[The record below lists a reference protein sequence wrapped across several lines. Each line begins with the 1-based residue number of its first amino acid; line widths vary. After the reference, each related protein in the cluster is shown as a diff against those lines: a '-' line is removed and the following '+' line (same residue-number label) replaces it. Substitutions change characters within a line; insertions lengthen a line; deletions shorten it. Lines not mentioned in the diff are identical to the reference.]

1 MSGYGIDVFQL
12 VKSCG
17 WETNLNQ
24 EEELPVED
32 QLSWVAGLIMI
43 GE

>member
-12 VKSCG
+12 IKSCG

-24 EEELPVED
+24 LELVSAED

-43 GE
+43 G